1 MRILLDECLAWD
13 FRHCFG
19 DHECHTSQYAGLKG
33 KSNGE
38 LLSRAEA
45 LGSEV
50 LVTVDRGMQYQ
61 QSMAGRKIS
70 VLALKVRS
78 NQISDLEPMTGPVLK
93 ALAVIGQGEFLLVLA
108 EDEAH

>member
-1 MRILLDECLAWD
+1 MRLLLDEGLAWD

-33 KSNGE
+33 KGNGE

-45 LGSEV
+45 LGYDV
-50 LVTVDRGMQYQ
+50 LITVDRGMQYQ

-70 VLALKVRS
+70 VLALEVRS
-78 NQISDLEPMTGPVLK
+78 NQLSDLEPMTGPVLK
-93 ALAVIGQGEFLLVLA
+93 ALAVIGQRQFLLIMS
-108 EDEAH
+108 EYKRD